1 MRKVNI
7 LVLLT
12 LLLILGN
19 ILSSAQS
26 LSNYEW
32 WFDNRQIGGNGRL
45 GGSEHTVNLQ
55 LPTTSLTSGLHTFHF
70 RAQQSDG
77 SFSPVYT
84 STFLKFAPISGSMLE
99 YWLDDRFDYRAAV
112 EVTDASGLVDLN
124 LDLSDN
130 DKYPVGFHTL
140 NFRVAEQGGNYSP
153 IYTSSFMKFDP
164 SQEGQMLEYWFDD
177 GFENR
182 RETMPL
188 VDTPDGVMSL
198 DLDMTNQTKF
208 PLGLHQLHMRVA
220 MVGSKYSPVYSATVF
235 RAVDGTHTEITYWL
249 DDDYVH
255 RKVLKGGNSQN
266 GVITFDQKT
275 MDFTNAAP
283 GVHRLHYRVTS
294 AGFDEGVTYETP
306 IMVKSRYRDDGN
318 VHIVAENHWVDEQY
332 IEYGDNVSSQ
342 SMVFTHNLTLN
353 PNDYAVGQHVLYV
366 AYKNSAQ
373 VWSETNATYFY
384 KEASDPN
391 KLKIGRMPTAIETA
405 ELGELSVRAQDGTI
419 FVDSDN
425 AGKRTTIIV
434 SDVQGRVLATETMD
448 SPSGI
453 HATIPVAVTKGSL
466 VIVRVA
472 SGKDVETRKIVMK

>member
-1 MRKVNI
+1 MKKLSIRLI
-7 LVLLT
+7 GLLAMALT
-12 LLLILGN
+12 AIPCSAQ
-19 ILSSAQS
+19 LSS
-26 LSNYEW
+26 YEW
-32 WFDNRQIGGNGRL
+32 WFDNRQIGSSGQL
-45 GGSEHTVNLQ
+45 SGSEQTVDLQ
-55 LPTTSLTSGLHTFHF
+55 LPTASLTSGLHTFHF
-70 RAQQSDG
+70 RALQSDG
-77 SFSPVYT
+77 MYSPVYT
-84 STFLKFAPISGSMLE
+84 STFLKFAAISGAMLE

-220 MVGSKYSPVYSATVF
+220 MAGSKYSPVYSAYVMRLAEGNHSEVSF
-235 RAVDGTHTEITYWL
+235 WI
-249 DDDYVH
+249 DDDH
-255 RKVLKGGNSQN
+255 TNRKVAHGNANSNIVVLGGDLDFSK
-266 GVITFDQKT
+266 IT
-275 MDFTNAAP
+275 P
-283 GVHRLHYRVTS
+283 GIHRLHYRITS
-294 AGFDEGVTYETP
+294 NGYDDGVVYEEP
-306 IMVKSRYRDDGN
+306 ILVKSRYRDDGN

-405 ELGELSVRAQDGTI
+405 ELGELSVRAQEGTI

-434 SDVQGRVLATETMD
+434 SDVQGRVLATETID